1 VRCINVV
8 IPSVSH
14 ANLAS
19 SPSPRLG
26 VSHATAT
33 VTQNFRFRS
42 KSFIVDI
49 SAAARRT
56 HATHTRGPTQ
66 SRGDADPPVRAPA
79 LAHRHA
85 GGRGPEA
92 RGTDRPTVDSPA
104 RNARTQTRH
113 AKSIFPRR
121 CARPGRDATQR
132 VRQSAGG
139 VTRRTDRYCGDGRN
153 DRDAPHRTPRQRR
166 TEPLPSAPLLLALRA
181 GTRSGEEGIQRPNST
196 PPRASRG
203 RC

>member
-92 RGTDRPTVDSPA
+92 RGTDRPTTHPHKRAHERTTREHRPA
-104 RNARTQTRH
+104 
-113 AKSIFPRR
+113 SLCP
-121 CARPGRDATQR
+121 PGSRRDAADEAR
-132 VRQSAGG
+132 EW
-139 VTRRTDRYCGDGRN
+139 TRRIDRYLAGDGPD
-153 DRDAPHRTPRQRR
+153 DRTAPHWTAPHAPPAQNRTAPPTVVGPHSAAQCALVGWGGRLHRQ
-166 TEPLPSAPLLLALRA
+166 
-181 GTRSGEEGIQRPNST
+181 
-196 PPRASRG
+196 
-203 RC
+203 